1 MADMTKIVSGVI
13 AITISIIVVGS
24 VLVPQITEYTSTGG
38 ALVEYK
44 ALLGAV
50 VIMAIVA
57 VLMIAVRLISTR
69 E

>member
-24 VLVPQITEYTSTGG
+24 VLVPQISEYTSTGG
-38 ALVEYK
+38 ALAEYK

-50 VIMAIVA
+50 IIMAIVA